1 MRACVRASLPPTNHD
16 HCLCLDHLPSL
27 PPAWVGGSPFIITI
41 RYCTAIKDGMMVLGV
56 TQRFRMKHVTTVYYS
71 MMP

>member
-1 MRACVRASLPPTNHD
+1 
-16 HCLCLDHLPSL
+16 
-27 PPAWVGGSPFIITI
+27 
-41 RYCTAIKDGMMVLGV
+41 MMVLGV